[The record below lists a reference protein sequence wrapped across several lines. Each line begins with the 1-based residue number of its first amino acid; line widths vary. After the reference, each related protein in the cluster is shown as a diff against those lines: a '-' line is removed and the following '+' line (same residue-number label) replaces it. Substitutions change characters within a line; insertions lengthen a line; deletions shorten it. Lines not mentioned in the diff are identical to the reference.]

1 MEKNN
6 IANGKG
12 KKKKTLGKL
21 ISIMVLDLLIEYRE
35 GLSVAELTNKIIEEY
50 GLEEAA
56 YEETLGKD
64 VRQTVRGQVRR
75 ALEALTEIGEYLDL
89 EKEGCGKNTIFW
101 KKYGV
106 ELVEKRETD
115 RVQYGKFYR
124 LRSFAYATENG
135 KLSDEELRIL
145 MFSIRGSQSFNGTQ
159 ASQIL
164 RKLREQGSYGFR
176 QEMKSSFVGEDFL
189 SVKDSQWDSEFLSQD
204 YVMENVSLLLQ
215 VIQENYRREKSKKET
230 PEYVVEFGFY
240 AYDERLCLRPSE
252 EILEKNVKRRIVTPL
267 KVFQDMGRFY
277 VYVAARNTRIK
288 NEESWIFLTYRVDL
302 MCNLVIKNRKEASE
316 PVYVPSSEQREEL
329 RYGNIKKYLNMSFS
343 SEIQE
348 IQFLFLRERITAIV
362 DSFGRKSSNVKISRF
377 HKEERMK
384 GLAVV
389 KLKEGTRE
397 IAVFD
402 EEGKERVLCKV
413 QCTAFGFLN
422 WVMQYGDYALVLE
435 PQSIVEQIKK
445 KIELLMGRYGIPER
459 KEEEESGKNV

>member
-1 MEKNN
+1 M
-6 IANGKG
+6 
-12 KKKKTLGKL
+12 
-21 ISIMVLDLLIEYRE
+21 
-35 GLSVAELTNKIIEEY
+35 
-50 GLEEAA
+50 
-56 YEETLGKD
+56 
-64 VRQTVRGQVRR
+64 
-75 ALEALTEIGEYLDL
+75 
-89 EKEGCGKNTIFW
+89 
-101 KKYGV
+101 
-106 ELVEKRETD
+106 
-115 RVQYGKFYR
+115 
-124 LRSFAYATENG
+124 
-135 KLSDEELRIL
+135 
-145 MFSIRGSQSFNGTQ
+145 
-159 ASQIL
+159 
-164 RKLREQGSYGFR
+164 REQGSYGFR

-302 MCNLVIKNRKEASE
+302 MCNLVIKNRKEARE
-316 PVYVPSSEQREEL
+316 PVYVPSLEQREEL

-348 IQFLFLRERITAIV
+348 IQFLFFRERITAIV